1 MLMMDATAADIFG
14 AVNFGL
20 PAGVSQVDVERVLME
35 FSGESIIFWRSKS
48 SKRV

>member
-20 PAGVSQVDVERVLME
+20 PAGVRVDVERELME

-48 SKRV
+48 IKRV